1 MKVNYTFQQI
11 IIYHCM
17 QRFTTT
23 QDDSAI
29 RQSWLN
35 YNQVQLQFI
44 LTISSYKSNSPLFQS
59 HYKQIIRQ
67 KHSRSQQLPL
77 FCYIHPRNLMARQGL
92 YMGLALAIMIA
103 MWACSLAQPNCP
115 PAILSL
121 QPRLAYVTS
130 NSSTPPPT
138 MLFPACQYGPVT
150 GPVSVHI
157 PERCSPS
164 AVQH

>member
-1 MKVNYTFQQI
+1 MKMPRNKNLKETLIIYKIFAYHPILILKSLPLSQEKKKKKFLMKVNYTFQQI

-67 KHSRSQQLPL
+67 KHSRDLNN
-77 FCYIHPRNLMARQGL
+77 F
-92 YMGLALAIMIA
+92 
-103 MWACSLAQPNCP
+103 
-115 PAILSL
+115 LSF
-121 QPRLAYVTS
+121 VTF
-130 NSSTPPPT
+130 TR
-138 MLFPACQYGPVT
+138 G
-150 GPVSVHI
+150 I
-157 PERCSPS
+157 
-164 AVQH
+164 